1 MIRFA
6 NKYDTLDIM
15 KFIDVYWKKGHIL
28 GVNQSFF
35 EYEHE
40 ISNNNI
46 SFVISRNDFD
56 EIDAIIGYIPYS
68 HNHQDIMTVMWKS
81 NNKEN
86 KLLGIE
92 LLKYLMSNLNIR
104 IIASPGSNKKTRGIY
119 KLLDYEFG
127 QLQHWYRL
135 NNKDTYS
142 IAKVI
147 DNNIPIVSEHNQL
160 VLKKFNTFKE
170 LETDV
175 DSYIWDNMDAKPY
188 KEKWYIEKRYFNHP
202 IYQYNVY
209 GVIDSGKI
217 TTVIFLRLEHCNN
230 QNIIRFIDCIGDYS
244 KIQNITNELDELLK
258 EYDAEYIDIYETGL
272 NDDIFENSGWIKVV
286 DSGNVIPNYFNPFVQ
301 DNIDIYYFSND
312 KEVVLFKGDG
322 DQDRPS

>member
-1 MIRFA
+1 MIKFASTEDINAIMRFV
-6 NKYDTLDIM
+6 DD
-15 KFIDVYWKKGHIL
+15 YWKKGHIL
-28 GVNQSFF
+28 GNNKLFF
-35 EYEHE
+35 EYEH
-40 ISNNNI
+40 
-46 SFVISRNDFD
+46 RLNDFEVSFIISSD
-56 EIDAIIGYIPYS
+56 VNNDIDGILGYIPYGKI
-68 HNHQDIMTVMWKS
+68 NKDIANVMWKS
-81 NNKEN
+81 ISLDNTLGLKMLQYLHNNAN
-86 KLLGIE
+86 MRIMLCPGI
-92 LLKYLMSNLNIR
+92 
-104 IIASPGSNKKTRGIY
+104 NKKTHSLYRFMG
-119 KLLDYEFG
+119 YEVG

-244 KIQNITNELDELLK
+244 KIQNITNELDELSK